1 MPRGKRRIGFWP
13 AVVVAAAVA
22 GTASP
27 GALRAD
33 DASDRAIAT
42 INGDDILADVKELSS
57 DAYEGRMPATP
68 GEAKTL
74 AYLTSRLEELHI
86 EKPWGGYL
94 QKVPLIEK
102 RVKSSTKLFVAGP
115 DGVTP
120 LLLGDQ
126 ALIKCRGTQGH
137 VSFSKSDLVF
147 VGYGIVAND
156 IGWNDYAGLNV
167 NGKTVVMLMCDPRG
181 AADSLYF
188 HGRALSQHG
197 YSLQK
202 IEDAARLGAR
212 GVIIIHDQQAIG
224 YPWAA
229 ISARA
234 LRPVFER
241 VRDNQSPPTPQFS
254 IIMQH
259 EAAEAMIKR
268 AGLDLATLEQA
279 ASRKGFVA
287 KPLGLSMH
295 GEVDM
300 EVKSAPSNNVVG
312 FIKGSER
319 SDEYVLY
326 SAHWDHVGI
335 GAPVEGDSIY
345 NGAVDNA
352 TGTAALLALARA
364 YSSLPTPPKR
374 TIVFL
379 ATTAEE
385 QGLLGAYHY
394 ADHPAF
400 PLARTMADINM
411 DALFP
416 FGPYN
421 GMTVVGLG
429 SSELEDY
436 MRDAAAKFGRKLID
450 DPNPEY
456 GAFFRSDHYPFARK
470 GVPAIF
476 AIGGPLDDPPPAPE
490 LSARFDDYLSK
501 KYHRPSD
508 EVRDDWDMRGI
519 TDDVKIYFLTGYAIA
534 NDPHQPNWYSSSEF
548 RPVCDRLRAAGAPH

>member
-1 MPRGKRRIGFWP
+1 MTTLIRRLAPGLGMLVI
-13 AVVVAAAVA
+13 AAALN
-22 GTASP
+22 T
-27 GALRAD
+27 GAAWAD
-33 DASDRAIAT
+33 DARDRALGT
-42 INGDDILADVKELSS
+42 IDGDKILADIKELSS
-57 DAYEGRMPATP
+57 DAYQGRMPATI
-68 GEAKTL
+68 GEEKTL
-74 AYLTSRLEELHI
+74 AYLTSRLRELHI
-86 EKPWGGYL
+86 AAAPGGYL
-94 QKVPLIEK
+94 QKVPLIQK
-102 RVKSSTKLFVAGP
+102 RVQSSTKLAVSGA
-115 DGVTP
+115 DGTQP
-120 LLLGDQ
+120 LVLGDQ
-126 ALIKCRGTQGH
+126 VLIKCMGTAKH
-137 VSFSKSDLVF
+137 VSIPKNDLVF
-147 VGYGIVAND
+147 VGYGIKAD
-156 IGWNDYAGLNV
+156 ELGWNDFANIDV
-167 NGKTVVMLMCDPRG
+167 KGKTVVMLMCDPRG
-181 AADSLYF
+181 DADSLYF

-234 LRPVFER
+234 TRPFFER
-241 VRDNQSPPTPQFS
+241 VRDKQSPPAPQFT
-254 IIMQH
+254 MTMDH
-259 EAAEAMIKR
+259 AAAEAMFKR
-268 AGLDLATLEQA
+268 AGQDLAALETA
-279 ASRKGFVA
+279 AAKKGFVA
-287 KPLGLSMH
+287 QPLALSLT

-300 EVKSAPSNNVVG
+300 EVASKPSNNVVG
-312 FIKGSER
+312 WIRGSER
-319 SDEYVLY
+319 PDEYVLF

-335 GAPVEGDSIY
+335 GAPVAGDSIY

-352 TGTAALLALARA
+352 SGTAALLALARA
-364 YSSLPTPPKR
+364 YSSLPTPPR
-374 TIVFL
+374 RSLVFL
-379 ATTAEE
+379 FTTAEE

-394 ADHPAF
+394 ADHPVF

-436 MRDAAAKFGRKLID
+436 MRVAAAGFGRTLID
-450 DPNPEY
+450 DPTPEY

-490 LSARFDDYLSK
+490 LSARFDDYLK
-501 KYHRPSD
+501 NKYHRPSD

-534 NDPHQPNWYSSSEF
+534 EDAREPNWYFGSEF
-548 RPVCDRLRAAGAPH
+548 RPLCDRLRAAAPR

>member
-1 MPRGKRRIGFWP
+1 MTTFGRR
-13 AVVVAAAVA
+13 AAAA
-22 GTASP
+22 IAALFLATFMQTAASI
-27 GALRAD
+27 AD
-33 DASDRAIAT
+33 DATDRAIAT
-42 INGDDILADVKELSS
+42 IDGADILTDVKELSS
-57 DAYEGRMPATP
+57 DAYQGRMPATI
-68 GEAKTL
+68 GEEKTL
-74 AYLTSRLEELHI
+74 AYLTSRLKELHV
-86 EKPWGGYL
+86 EQPWGGYL

-102 RVKSSTKLFVAGP
+102 RIKSSTKLFVAGA

-126 ALIKCRGTQGH
+126 ILIKCRGTQPH
-137 VSFSKSDLVF
+137 VSIPASDLVF
-147 VGYGIVAND
+147 AGYGISAPE
-156 IGWNDYAGLNV
+156 IGWNDYAGVNV
-167 NGKTVVMLMCDPRG
+167 KGKTVVMLMCDPRG
-181 AADSLYF
+181 EADSLYF

-224 YPWAA
+224 YPWGA
-229 ISARA
+229 ISPRA
-234 LRPVFER
+234 LRPAFER
-241 VRDNQSPPTPQFS
+241 VRDNQSPPAPQFS

-259 EAAEAMIKR
+259 EAAEAMMKH
-268 AGLDLATLEQA
+268 AGMDLATLEGE
-279 ASRKGFVA
+279 ASHKGFVA
-287 KPLGLSMH
+287 KPLGISVH
-295 GEVDM
+295 GDVDM
-300 EVKSAPSNNVVG
+300 EVNSKPSHNVIG
-312 FIKGSER
+312 MIKGSER
-319 SDEYVLY
+319 PDEYVIY

-335 GAPVEGDSIY
+335 GAPVDGDSIY

-364 YSSLPTPPKR
+364 YSVLPTPPKR

-385 QGLLGAYHY
+385 QGLLGAYYY

-400 PLARTMADINM
+400 PLERTMADINM

-490 LSARFDDYLSK
+490 LSARFDDYLK
-501 KYHRPSD
+501 NKYHRPSD

-534 NDPHQPNWYSSSEF
+534 EDSRQPNWYTTSEF
-548 RPVCDRLRAAGAPH
+548 RPVCDRLRAAAHH